1 MRRVPTDCW
10 GLHFTG
16 DLGEGC
22 GKDVDGQAEIYT
34 CESMYDPCHVGLYG
48 CLCVR

>member
-22 GKDVDGQAEIYT
+22 GKDVNGQGRFTQSCGSTY
-34 CESMYDPCHVGLYG
+34 V
-48 CLCVR
+48 